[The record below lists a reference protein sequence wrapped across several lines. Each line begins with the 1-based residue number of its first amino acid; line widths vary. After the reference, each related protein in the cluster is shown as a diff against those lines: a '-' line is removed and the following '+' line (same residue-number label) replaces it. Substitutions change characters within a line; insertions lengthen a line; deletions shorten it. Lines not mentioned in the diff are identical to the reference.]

1 MVWPI
6 PSAKSI
12 FARIAAKLEMAILRI
27 RPTLDPLAVSRSVR
41 SDHGVLAHIGSAV
54 AEEVR
59 EVHDHQAWWGRQ
71 YMPDSADDEAM
82 ILRHANIWGTGQR
95 EAIAAVGSVEIEGVS
110 GTPLPAG
117 IELSASN
124 AALYTTTAAATIGI
138 GGTVTVAAIANVAG
152 SAGNLASGVQL
163 ATVAPYPEISK
174 VTVATAFEGGADAQT
189 PDEIKGSYLQRIRQ
203 PAHGGAGFDY
213 PVWVAEIAS
222 IKAVAVVPDWIG
234 YGSLGIVVV
243 MRNGDGTARV
253 PTIEE
258 VGIIQDYLGQPSSQS
273 GVRPVTARAIVVA
286 GELVEVP
293 ITLRLRPDTVVTRAA
308 ATDAFAR
315 FIATIGDEEDIGN
328 SSPIGATIEPSRIS
342 EAVSAASGE
351 YAHDLITPADPYTL
365 TSTQYPVAGAI
376 TFEDA

>member
-12 FARIAAKLEMAILRI
+12 AARIAARLEMAILRI
-27 RPTLDPLAVSRSVR
+27 RPTLDPRAVSRSVR
-41 SDHGVLAHIGSAV
+41 SDHGILSQIGSAV
-54 AEEVR
+54 STEVR

-110 GTPLPAG
+110 GTPLPSG

-124 AALYTTTAAATIGI
+124 AVIYTTTAEATIGP
-138 GGTVTVAAIANVAG
+138 GGAVTVTAIANAAG

-163 ATVAPYPEISK
+163 VTVAPYPEISR
-174 VTVATAFEGGADAQT
+174 VTVATAFEGSADAQS
-189 PDEIKGSYLQRIRQ
+189 PDEIKAAYLRRIRQ

-213 PVWVAEIAS
+213 PVWVAEVAS
-222 IKAVAVVPDWIG
+222 VMAVAVVPDWIG
-234 YGSLGIVVV
+234 RGSVGIVVI
-243 MRNGDGTARV
+243 MKDSDGAARV
-253 PTIEE
+253 PTVEE
-258 VGIIQDYLGQPSSQS
+258 LAVIQDHLGQPSSQT

-286 GELVEVP
+286 GELAEVP
-293 ITLRLRPDTVVTRAA
+293 ITLRLRPDTALTREA
-308 ATDAFAR
+308 ATDAFNR
-315 FIATIGDEEDIGN
+315 FIATIGDEEDTGN

-342 EAVSAASGE
+342 EAISAASGE
-351 YAHDLITPADPYTL
+351 YAHDLISPAAPYTL
-365 TSTQYPVAGAI
+365 DPTQYPVAGTV
-376 TFEDA
+376 TFEAA